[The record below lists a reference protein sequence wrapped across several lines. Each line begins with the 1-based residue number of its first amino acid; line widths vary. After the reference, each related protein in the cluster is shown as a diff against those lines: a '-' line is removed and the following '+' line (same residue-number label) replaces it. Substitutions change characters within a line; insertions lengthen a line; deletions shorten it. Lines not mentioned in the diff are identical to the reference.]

1 MRASGNYPKV
11 KSNLH
16 ISLFSMDCADSRCWV
31 NYFLV
36 GTMTYEMMGAQPL
49 DYMPCQYGRSKLV
62 FRGPAR
68 DLTGQYAAFLGGT
81 ETYGKFLRQPYPA
94 LVETRLGAPCVNLG
108 WPNSGVDVLLNDPE
122 ILFAASR
129 ACVTV
134 LQVPGAQNM
143 SNRFYKVHPRR
154 NDRFVE
160 ASAMLR
166 TMFTEVDFTEFHFTR
181 HMLGHLADVCPVRF
195 NVVRDELQAAWIA
208 RMKLLLARIG
218 GPVILLW
225 MASRAPAD
233 SADAPNIAGDA
244 AFVTRAMLQNITDHA
259 ASFVDATTSA
269 AALKAGTEGMV
280 HSELEAIAAS
290 ELPGPVAHDEAA
302 KALEPILRQYLDA

>member
-1 MRASGNYPKV
+1 
-11 KSNLH
+11 
-16 ISLFSMDCADSRCWV
+16 MDCANSRYWV

-36 GTMTYEMMGAQPL
+36 GIMTYEMLGAQPL
-49 DYMPCQYGRSKLV
+49 DYMPCRYGRSKLV

-68 DLTGQYAAFLGGT
+68 DMTGRYAAFLGGT
-81 ETYGKFLRQPYPA
+81 ETYGKFLRHPYPA
-94 LVETRLGAPCVNLG
+94 LVERHLGAPCVNMG

-122 ILFAASR
+122 ILHAASR
-129 ACVTV
+129 ARVTV

-160 ASAMLR
+160 ASAILR
-166 TMFTEVDFTEFHFTR
+166 AMFTDVDFTEFHFTR
-181 HMLGHLADVCPVRF
+181 HMLGHLAYVCPARF
-195 NVVRDELQAAWIA
+195 TVVRDELQDAWIA
-208 RMKLLLARIG
+208 RMKLLLARID

-225 MASRAPAD
+225 MASRAPED
-233 SADAPNIAGDA
+233 SADAPNIAGDP
-244 AFVTRAMLQNITDHA
+244 AFVTRAMLRAITGHA
-259 ASFVDATTSA
+259 ASFIDATTSA
-269 AALKAGTEGMV
+269 AAQKAGSAGMI

-302 KALEPILRQYLDA
+302 KALAPILRQYLDA